1 MITATSSATAQ
12 TDTASGQATV
22 QINQTFDDFLQLLV
36 TQLKNQDP
44 VSPMDPTEFTNQL
57 VSFSQV
63 EQQIHTNQNL
73 EELIALQTDTWLGQP
88 LDYLGRSVEVLGGT
102 FTYDGEPVE
111 MSYGV
116 SSGAEGV
123 VVQIVD
129 AAGTTVYQEAGST
142 AVGRHTF
149 TWDGTTSDGEDAPA
163 GTYRMV
169 ASAVTSD
176 GELAELATATQGV
189 VTGVESL
196 DGETRLLVGG
206 VAIDPEDIIAVRQ
219 IDRS

>member
-1 MITATSSATAQ
+1 MISATSSATA
-12 TDTASGQATV
+12 TDTASSQATV

-73 EELIALQTDTWLGQP
+73 EELIALQSDTWLGQP
-88 LDYLGRSVEVLGGT
+88 LDYLGQSVEVVGGT
-102 FTYDGEPVE
+102 FTYDDEPVE

-116 SSGAEGV
+116 SSGAAGV
-123 VVQIVD
+123 VVQIVNS
-129 AAGTTVYQEAGST
+129 AGTTVYQEAGST
-142 AVGRHTF
+142 TAGRHTL
-149 TWDGTTSDGEDAPA
+149 TWDGTTSDGDYAPP
-163 GTYRMV
+163 GLYRVV

-176 GELAELATATQGV
+176 GEMAELATATQGV

-196 DGETRLLVGG
+196 DGETRLLIGG
-206 VAIDPEDIIAVRQ
+206 VAIDPADIIAVRQ
-219 IDRS
+219 TDEN

>member
-1 MITATSSATAQ
+1 MISTTSSATA
-12 TDTASGQATV
+12 TDTASSQATV

-73 EELIALQTDTWLGQP
+73 EELIALQSDTWLGQP
-88 LDYLGRSVEVLGGT
+88 LDYLGQSVEVVGGT
-102 FTYDGEPVE
+102 FTYDDEPVE

-116 SSGAEGV
+116 PSGAAGV
-123 VVQIVD
+123 VVQIVNS
-129 AAGTTVYQEAGST
+129 AGTTVYQEAGST
-142 AVGRHTF
+142 TAGRHTL
-149 TWDGTTSDGEDAPA
+149 TWDGTTSDGDYAPP
-163 GTYRMV
+163 GLYRVV

-176 GELAELATATQGV
+176 GEMAELATATQGV

-196 DGETRLLVGG
+196 DGETRLLIGG
-206 VAIDPEDIIAVRQ
+206 VAIDPADIIAVRQ
-219 IDRS
+219 TDES

>member
-1 MITATSSATAQ
+1 MISATSSATA

-73 EELIALQTDTWLGQP
+73 EELIALQSDTWLGQP
-88 LDYLGRSVEVLGGT
+88 LDYLGQSVEVVGGT
-102 FTYDGEPVE
+102 FTYDDEPVE

-116 SSGAEGV
+116 SSGAAGV
-123 VVQIVD
+123 VVQIVNS
-129 AAGTTVYQEAGST
+129 AGTTVYQEAGST
-142 AVGRHTF
+142 TAGRHTL
-149 TWDGTTSDGEDAPA
+149 TWDGTTSDGDYAPP
-163 GTYRMV
+163 GLYRVV

-176 GELAELATATQGV
+176 GEMAELATATQGV

-196 DGETRLLVGG
+196 DGETRLLIGG
-206 VAIDPEDIIAVRQ
+206 VAIDPADIIAVRQ
-219 IDRS
+219 TDEN

>member
-1 MITATSSATAQ
+1 MISTTSSATA
-12 TDTASGQATV
+12 TDTASSQATV

-73 EELIALQTDTWLGQP
+73 EELIALQSDTWLGQP
-88 LDYLGRSVEVLGGT
+88 LDYLGQSVEVVGGT
-102 FTYDGEPVE
+102 FTYDDEPVE

-116 SSGAEGV
+116 SSGAAGV
-123 VVQIVD
+123 VVQIVNS
-129 AAGTTVYQEAGST
+129 AGTTVYQEAGST
-142 AVGRHTF
+142 TAGRHTL
-149 TWDGTTSDGEDAPA
+149 TWDGTTSDGDYAPP
-163 GTYRMV
+163 GLYRVV

-176 GELAELATATQGV
+176 GEMAELATATQGV

-196 DGETRLLVGG
+196 DGETRLLIGG
-206 VAIDPEDIIAVRQ
+206 VAIDPADIIAVRQ
-219 IDRS
+219 TDEN

>member
-1 MITATSSATAQ
+1 MISATSSATA

-73 EELIALQTDTWLGQP
+73 EELIALQSDTWLGQP
-88 LDYLGRSVEVLGGT
+88 LDYLGQSVEVVGGT
-102 FTYDGEPVE
+102 FTYDDEPVE

-116 SSGAEGV
+116 SSGAAGV
-123 VVQIVD
+123 LVQIVNSS
-129 AAGTTVYQEAGST
+129 GTTVYQEAGKVLYAGSFVKT
-142 AVGRHTF
+142 NNPKWVARHDMSDAQFNTENSKWTGQGYHLVKGSKTVKSGKTYIAAV
-149 TWDGTTSDGEDAPA
+149 W
-163 GTYRMV
+163 YK
-169 ASAVTSD
+169 
-176 GELAELATATQGV
+176 
-189 VTGVESL
+189 
-196 DGETRLLVGG
+196 
-206 VAIDPEDIIAVRQ
+206 
-219 IDRS
+219 